1 MKVNGAKTI
10 AGTFFFSS
18 SSLHRVWFLEISNM
32 LPEAFREYKHF
43 DEGLHRSAEIYTKAN
58 NDQMWHVAINGRLIT
73 VWIYHEIFQIVV
85 VTNK

>member
-10 AGTFFFSS
+10 AESFFF
-18 SSLHRVWFLEISNM
+18 LLNRVWFLEISNT

-58 NDQMWHVAINGRLIT
+58 NDQMWRASTTG
-73 VWIYHEIFQIVV
+73 
-85 VTNK
+85 